1 MTVPTVARRPH
12 PLMYAALALFFA
24 ALAAAWIFES
34 TPAFFVLWTPG
45 AVCGFYAIRL
55 GRRRA

>member
-1 MTVPTVARRPH
+1 MSTAPARSRT
-12 PLMYAALALFFA
+12 LTYAALALFFA

-45 AVCGFYAIRL
+45 AVCAFYAIRL